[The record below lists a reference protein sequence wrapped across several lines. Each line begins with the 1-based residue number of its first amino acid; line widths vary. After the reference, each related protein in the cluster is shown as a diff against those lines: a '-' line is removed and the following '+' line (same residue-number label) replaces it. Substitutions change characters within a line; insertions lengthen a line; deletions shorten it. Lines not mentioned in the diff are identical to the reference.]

1 MRLQFDSNNL
11 SVFGQ
16 LRDHSSETRLN
27 SGAATVDQYQR
38 LSFAV
43 NFIIHMQAIHFGKVV
58 QGKQEIAPG
67 YGYFAIFED
76 TEGNLLA
83 LQGDS

>member
-1 MRLQFDSNNL
+1 MLARIASA
-11 SVFGQ
+11 G
-16 LRDHSSETRLN
+16 
-27 SGAATVDQYQR
+27 
-38 LSFAV
+38 
-43 NFIIHMQAIHFGKVV
+43 GKVV